1 MPDAERSA
9 AHDERARP
17 DDVSRTTASVRFGV
31 NYTPSREWMH
41 SWLSLRP
48 DDVRRD
54 FAAIAELG
62 LDHVRVFPLWPV
74 LQPNRT
80 LIRAEALDDVRT
92 VVDIAAEFE
101 LDASVDVLQGHLSSF
116 DFVPSWLATWHDRN
130 MFTEPAVVDAQAAL
144 VRSLG
149 SRLADAPNFLGL
161 TLGNEVNQFSD
172 RPHPSP
178 WPASQEQAERWLET
192 LLDAAR
198 DAAPHATHVHSEYDA
213 VWYLDGHPF
222 TPAQASRMGAMT
234 TVHSWIF
241 NGTAQRY
248 GGRSTASD
256 RHAEYLIELSRA
268 FQADPRR
275 GIWLQEVGAPSNCL
289 DEQEMPGFLEATV
302 RAATRSAG
310 LWGVTWWCS
319 HDVDRG
325 LADFPE
331 LEYSLGLIDQGGRV
345 KETGRRLAELAAE
358 LRHPPAPAQRRV
370 AVVIDVDDHD
380 VPVSRTAMS
389 PGGAIFQA
397 WVDLCESGM
406 DPAFVTSTDAAHR
419 DILSA
424 RGIGE
429 LVRPDLSSSAVG
441 RYASVNTDVAD

>member
-1 MPDAERSA
+1 MSDGSRPDA
-9 AHDERARP
+9 HDA
-17 DDVSRTTASVRFGV
+17 SGHAISSTAPLRFGV
-31 NYTPSREWMH
+31 NYTPSHEWMH
-41 SWLSLRP
+41 SWLSFSP
-48 DDVRRD
+48 DRVRRD

-80 LIRAEALDDVRT
+80 LIRADALDDVRT
-92 VVDIAAEFE
+92 VVDVAAEFG

-116 DFVPSWLATWHDRN
+116 DFVPAWLGTWHDRN
-130 MFTEPAVVDAQAAL
+130 LFTDPDVVAAQAAL
-144 VRSLG
+144 VRALG

-178 WPASQEQAERWLET
+178 WPATRRQVERWLTT
-192 LLDAAR
+192 LLDAATES
-198 DAAPHATHVHSEYDA
+198 APNAEHVHSEYDA

-222 TPAQASRMGAMT
+222 TPDQASRIGAMT

-248 GGRSTASD
+248 GGRSVASD
-256 RHAEYLIELSRA
+256 RHAEYLVELSRA
-268 FQADPRR
+268 FQSDRDRR
-275 GIWLQEVGAPSNCL
+275 IWLQEVGAPSNCL
-289 DEQEMPGFLEATV
+289 TPEEMPGFLEATV
-302 RAATRSAG
+302 RSVARSEG

-319 HDVDRG
+319 HDVSRD

-331 LEYSLGLIDQGGRV
+331 LEYSLGLIDRSGRA
-345 KETGRRLAELAAE
+345 KPTGRRFAELASE
-358 LRHPPAPAQRRV
+358 LRERPPVPARLV
-370 AVVIDVDDHD
+370 GIVIDTDEDG

-397 WVDLCESGM
+397 WVDACESGT
-406 DPAFVTSTDAAHR
+406 DPAFVTSADAA
-419 DILSA
+419 DPAVLAA
-424 RGIGE
+424 RGIAE
-429 LVRPDLSSSAVG
+429 LIRPDVSTSTVG
-441 RYASVNTDVAD
+441 RYTSVNTEVPE